1 VPIAFVGM
9 QDRYG
14 TSGRWDEL
22 LEYFHFTPQAIAEAA
37 REVLSRKG
45 A

>member
-1 VPIAFVGM
+1 MTFVGM

-22 LEYFHFTPQAIAEAA
+22 LEHFQLSSRAIAEAA
-37 REVLSRKG
+37 HDVLTRKV

>member
-1 VPIAFVGM
+1 MAFVGM

-22 LEYFHFTPQAIAEAA
+22 LEYFSLTPQAIAQAA
-37 REVLSRKG
+37 REVMARKG